1 MSLAAVEQAR
11 PYKMALIQGGHGQG
25 VKLLKI
31 KQNFSGFKTK
41 ASSKQLLLR
50 GLEDISEEEHQG
62 AG

>member
-1 MSLAAVEQAR
+1 
-11 PYKMALIQGGHGQG
+11 MALIQGGHGQG

-31 KQNFSGFKTK
+31 KHFNFSGFKTK